1 MTDLDP
7 HSKEILQ
14 QAIERFWE
22 TVPPAWNR
30 IRNNVRGI
38 ATQNFDISVEQFHV
52 LRHIRRG
59 IGSVSELA
67 DKRQISRS
75 AVSQSVDSLVEKNLI
90 TRTQS
95 ADDRRYVQLALTPA
109 GEALLNTIFQKNRA
123 WMMEEM
129 EKAELSPDDI
139 CTLIQGMEVLKKA
152 FNSSEA

>member
-1 MTDLDP
+1 MTNLNP
-7 HSKEILQ
+7 HSKEMLQ

-22 TVPPAWNR
+22 TIPPVWGR
-30 IRNNVRGI
+30 IKGNVRGI
-38 ATQNFDISVEQFHV
+38 ATQNFDISVEQFHI

-67 DKRQISRS
+67 DARQISRS
-75 AVSQSVDSLVEKNLI
+75 AISQTVDLLVEKGLI

-95 ADDRRYVQLALTPA
+95 ADDRRYVRLALTPA
-109 GEALLNTIFQKNRA
+109 GDELLNTIFQKNRA

>member
-1 MTDLDP
+1 MTNLNP
-7 HSKEILQ
+7 HSKEMLQ

-22 TVPPAWNR
+22 TIPPVWGR
-30 IRNNVRGI
+30 IKGNVRGI

-109 GEALLNTIFQKNRA
+109 GETLLNTIFQKNRA

>member
-109 GEALLNTIFQKNRA
+109 GETLLNTIFQKNRA